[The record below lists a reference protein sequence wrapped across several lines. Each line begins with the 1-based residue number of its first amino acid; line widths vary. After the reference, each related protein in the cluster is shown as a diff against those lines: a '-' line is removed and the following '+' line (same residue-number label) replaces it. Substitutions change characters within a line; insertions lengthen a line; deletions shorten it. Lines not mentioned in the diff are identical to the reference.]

1 MKHWLFVVMI
11 GMFHPVLLL
20 SDDDPEIVAAK
31 FNRISN
37 DTLADPQ
44 FLIPVGNAKMANVY
58 MLHSRAVNLP
68 FPLFVV
74 NSIGEMFFVDT
85 YMTYIEMEE
94 YFA

>member
-1 MKHWLFVVMI
+1 MKHWLFVVMS
-11 GMFHPVLLL
+11 GMFHPILLF

-31 FNRISN
+31 YASIRGDNLTDIK
-37 DTLADPQ
+37 
-44 FLIPVGNAKMANVY
+44 FLIPVGNPKMINTY
-58 MLHSRAVNLP
+58 MLHGRAINLP

-94 YFA
+94 YFV